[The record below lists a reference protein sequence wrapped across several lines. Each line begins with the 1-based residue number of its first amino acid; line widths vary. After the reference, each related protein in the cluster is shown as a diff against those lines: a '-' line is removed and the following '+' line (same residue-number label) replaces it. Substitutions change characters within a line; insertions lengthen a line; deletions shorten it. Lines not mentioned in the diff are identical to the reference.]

1 MYDIG
6 SRIKDMRNKRGLTQ
20 KELADRINKSVSA
33 ISGYETNIQTPPT
46 DVLSS
51 ISQVLHVPLNYFVDI
66 SYEKTYSASG
76 LSEEKK
82 AFLDLLF
89 QEFTS
94 PSENHKELS
103 SRQIEIIR
111 KLLLLFSNG

>member
-1 MYDIG
+1 MYDID
-6 SRIKDMRNKRGLTQ
+6 SRIKDMRIKRGLTQ

-46 DVLSS
+46 DVLIS

-66 SYEKTYSASG
+66 SYEKNYSASG
-76 LSEEKK
+76 LSEETRD
-82 AFLDLLF
+82 FLDLLF
-89 QEFTS
+89 QEFTC
-94 PSENHKELS
+94 PSGNHKELS